1 MGGVSSLVDGDRAPS
16 APPASCA
23 RVGRPRSESAH
34 QAILDAALEALVED
48 GYAGL
53 TIEGIA
59 SRARVG
65 KATIYRRWA
74 SMPELVVEA
83 LGSHVCPDLP
93 VVDSG
98 DVRADLQQVLQS
110 ALETMTGE
118 DGQLMAAFAAEK
130 SRHPELR
137 DEFERVFVAERRA
150 RVRQLIARGVA
161 SGQLPASTDVELL
174 AEAGF
179 AILWHRL
186 SLQRPLSPDLPE
198 RIVRQFLA

>member
-1 MGGVSSLVDGDRAPS
+1 
-16 APPASCA
+16 
-23 RVGRPRSESAH
+23 
-34 QAILDAALEALVED
+34 
-48 GYAGL
+48 
-53 TIEGIA
+53 
-59 SRARVG
+59 
-65 KATIYRRWA
+65 
-74 SMPELVVEA
+74 
-83 LGSHVCPDLP
+83 
-93 VVDSG
+93 
-98 DVRADLQQVLQS
+98 
-110 ALETMTGE
+110 
-118 DGQLMAAFAAEK
+118 AFAAEK